1 VKKILFIILGSIFL
15 GLGSLGII
23 LPLLPTTPFLLLTA
37 YFYVKSS
44 EKLYL
49 WLINHKVFGVY
60 IKNYVEHR
68 AITKKTK
75 ITAITLK
82 WIGIISTII
91 IVNNIVVTIIL
102 AIIATSVMIYLLRL
116 DTLVLNE

>member
-1 VKKILFIILGSIFL
+1 MKKILFIILGSIFL

-44 EKLYL
+44 ERLYL

-82 WIGIISTII
+82 WFGIILTII

-102 AIIATSVMIYLLRL
+102 TIIATSVMIYLLRL